1 MGFALNLDRF
11 IALVPILKL
20 LIRMVEGMMVEGM
33 EVSSSIPCPR
43 LSLGL
48 RVGAQVAPQRCPI
61 LRSAQGNL
69 KRGLNACKPEL

>member
-1 MGFALNLDRF
+1 
-11 IALVPILKL
+11 
-20 LIRMVEGMMVEGM
+20 MVEGM